1 MSKFLPTSGFKW
13 VDHKVI
19 DLNKYTINSLK
30 EYFPKV
36 NLDHLKELQEL
47 HNDNPL
53 ALDKK
58 EIKQEMLSEYQLKF
72 ADL

>member
-1 MSKFLPTSGFKW
+1 M
-13 VDHKVI
+13 
-19 DLNKYTINSLK
+19 NKYTINSLK

-36 NLDHLKELQEL
+36 NLDYLKELQEL

>member
-1 MSKFLPTSGFKW
+1 MSKFLPTNGFKW
-13 VDHKVI
+13 VDPKVI

-30 EYFPKV
+30 ECLLQV
-36 NLDHLKELQEL
+36 NLDYLKELQEL